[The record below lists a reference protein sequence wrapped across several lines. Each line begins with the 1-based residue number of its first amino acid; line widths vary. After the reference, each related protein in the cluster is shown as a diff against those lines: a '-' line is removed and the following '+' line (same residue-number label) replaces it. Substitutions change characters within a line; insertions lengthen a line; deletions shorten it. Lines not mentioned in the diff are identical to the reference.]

1 MSILVSTVPGAVLED
16 RQWVRKT
23 FMLAADG
30 IDKND
35 MLVQAMNGDNPATG
49 RINTQFASARLR
61 SAARRKFTN
70 TRLGGNWTINNVP
83 QFTRHADPRET
94 GLDARN
100 KRSGYYGFHTITDT
114 QDLGMGP
121 YYSEAI
127 DDNSQR
133 IYLQFGLPVYNGML
147 SFFTGFYDNDVAL
160 LATEG
165 LGTIAYYTGFAAGL
179 VVGIAAWPLVLI
191 GEAVNFFLNR
201 PTARYY
207 YMRETMP
214 LYWTRV
220 QTIANSIAVNMGLVP
235 RIYQDHFTDKTDP
248 DLTSIQNKE
257 DAMPGYRAA
266 FHAAESDIFEENG
279 GINVYAL
286 ATRPQRMADLRYIA
300 IENAI
305 KEAGGDPKQL
315 VKKLAEMDAE
325 SIILQPEAGAP
336 TTWEGYLKEYHNLQ
350 LNQPTARSAM
360 QGTLQSQ
367 DVTALGTAAPANT
380 APAQAAANAT
390 AAQADQPAAQ
400 DQASAQA
407 ELPPNATPTQKA
419 AASAETAA
427 GGNERG
433 FYAKWAP
440 GDNQGDPQKTNEGW
454 LDKLMGNGD
463 GRDTF
468 FGHYMAARRDGGKF
482 LQLRVDH
489 TGSISESFSN
499 SFGKPSIA
507 SKINGRSSDARNAR
521 FDLSDGNTGV
531 GIIDAATG
539 ALKNMMEG
547 ALDAIHLSG
556 LMSLAGA
563 AFVDIPDRWEDAST
577 SFPTA
582 SYNIELRTPYGHR
595 YARYTNLMVPLAC
608 ILAGALPHS
617 AGKAAYTQPFL
628 CSLFSRGR
636 QQIRL
641 GMIDSLSITR
651 GAGNFGWNNKGEVLA
666 IDVSFT
672 VKDLSSIMHAPIDSG
687 FSLLTPWKNMLFD
700 NENPFND
707 YMAVLGN
714 LSLADQYY
722 PIRRMML
729 NLTKKFA
736 NANSYFTAAHF
747 ASMMD
752 ESWVTKWVG
761 TTISAVTRASE
772 GTNL

>member
-1 MSILVSTVPGAVLED
+1 MSILVSKVPGAVLED

-30 IDKND
+30 IDAEDPLIQAVQGKNAK
-35 MLVQAMNGDNPATG
+35 VPKIST
-49 RINTQFASARLR
+49 RFASARLR
-61 SAARRKFTN
+61 SAARRKFTS

-83 QFTRHADPRET
+83 QFTRHADPRES
-94 GLDARN
+94 GIDGRN
-100 KRSGYYGFHTITDT
+100 QRSGYYGFHTITDT
-114 QDLGMGP
+114 QNLGMGP

-147 SFFTGFYDNDVAL
+147 SFFTGFYDNDVSL

-179 VVGIAAWPLVLI
+179 VVGIAAWPLVLV
-191 GEAVNFFLNR
+191 GEAVNFFLSR
-201 PTARYY
+201 PTSRYY

-220 QTIANSIAVNMGLVP
+220 QTIANSLAVNMGLVP
-235 RIYQDHFTDKTDP
+235 RIYQDHFEDKTDP
-248 DLTSIQNKE
+248 DLFNIQKDG
-257 DAMPGYRAA
+257 DAMQNYRNA
-266 FHAAESDIFEENG
+266 FHAAESDVFEPNG

-286 ATRPQRMADLRYIA
+286 ATRPQRMADLRYMK

-305 KEAGGDPKQL
+305 KEAGGDHKAL
-315 VKKLAEMDAE
+315 VVKLAELDAE
-325 SIILQPEAGAP
+325 VLTVDKSDTQ
-336 TTWEGYLKEYHNLQ
+336 TWKDYLTEYHNLKW
-350 LNQPTARSAM
+350 NQPSARSALK
-360 QGTLQSQ
+360 GT
-367 DVTALGTAAPANT
+367 DVTDLETRQAASNSTATGDQA
-380 APAQAAANAT
+380 AQAAAAAT
-390 AAQADQPAAQ
+390 SNQAATQ
-400 DQASAQA
+400 DQQAAAA
-407 ELPPNATPTQKA
+407 ELPPNATDTQKQA
-419 AASAETAA
+419 EFASTAA
-427 GGNERG
+427 GGNDTG
-433 FYAKWAP
+433 QYAKWQP
-440 GDNQGDPQKTNEGW
+440 GTGDDQTIMSGW
-454 LDKLMGNGD
+454 IDTAFGNST

-468 FGHYMAARRDGGKF
+468 LGHYMAARRDGGKF

-489 TGSISESFSN
+489 TGSMNESFSN

-507 SKINGRSSDARNAR
+507 NKINGMSSDARQAR
-521 FDLSDGNTGV
+521 FDLSDGNTGI
-531 GIIDAATG
+531 GILDAATG
-539 ALKNMMEG
+539 ALKKMVEG
-547 ALDAIHLSG
+547 ALDGVHLSG

-582 SYNIELRTPYGHR
+582 SYTIELRTPYGHR
-595 YARYTNLMVPLAC
+595 YSRFTNLMVPLAC

-617 AGKAAYTQPFL
+617 TGKASYTQPFL

-636 QQIRL
+636 QQVRL

-651 GAGNFGWNNKGEVLA
+651 GAGNFGWNNRGDCLA
-666 IDVSFT
+666 IDISFT

-687 FSLLTPWKNMLFD
+687 FSLTKPWKNMLFD

-736 NANSYFTAAHF
+736 NANTYFTAAHF

-752 ESWVTKWVG
+752 ETWVTRWVG
-761 TTISAVTRASE
+761 TTISAFTRASE
-772 GTNL
+772 GTQAD